1 MLEGANYGQDQTKRH
16 LIFLPVIFFLKRLAF
31 VLVLV
36 LAREYLWVQVALLN
50 FTALTTATFT
60 LWYMPMQSKM
70 ANLFEFFNDCTL
82 LLLTY
87 HLWCFTDIVGEP
99 ETRYELGYVFTGVSL
114 GNVSVHL
121 VTMLLETFIRA
132 KLALK

>member
-1 MLEGANYGQDQTKRH
+1 M
-16 LIFLPVIFFLKRLAF
+16 
-31 VLVLV
+31 

-50 FTALTTATFT
+50 FTALTTASFT
-60 LWYMPMQSKM
+60 LWYMPMESRF
-70 ANLFEFFNDCTL
+70 ANLIECFNDCTL

-99 ETRYELGYVFTGVSL
+99 ETRYELGYVFIGVSM
-114 GNVSVHL
+114 GNVGVHFVFMLL
-121 VTMLLETFIRA
+121 VTLSRA